1 METLHCPGRQF
12 MLHASY
18 FYLHLSVSQSGPS
31 PALSIWNNTGFPLAP
46 SGRALGTK
54 QGGTPLFST
63 NTFL

>member
-18 FYLHLSVSQSGPS
+18 IYLYLSVSQSGPS
-31 PALSIWNNTGFPLAP
+31 PALSFWSNAGFPQSP
-46 SGRALGTK
+46 SGIALGTE
-54 QGGTPLFST
+54 QGGTPVFST